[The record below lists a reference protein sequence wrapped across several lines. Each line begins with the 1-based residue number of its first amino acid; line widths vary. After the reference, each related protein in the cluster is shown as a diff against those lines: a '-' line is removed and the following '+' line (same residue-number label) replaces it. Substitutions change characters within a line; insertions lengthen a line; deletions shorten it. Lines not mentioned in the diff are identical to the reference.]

1 MLPQGLSVPNPAIGG
16 SLQMDGEEPDGVPE
30 PIDSCCAAEVPQQAL
45 PANGSETAGSPVD
58 NNLGENQEINS
69 DEDMTAV
76 MATMSQAEMRM
87 VFEGFV
93 HTGSMTDDQK
103 QLLKNLI
110 EGVLAQ
116 RDEAGAAEE
125 VEAAPNT
132 AAAAASESTETA
144 AQMRQKAR
152 EDAEARVAI
161 AVKSIDEAEKACGGH
176 EPDLVAARN
185 VLPAQTQPL
194 AQGAAQAQQLIHK
207 VLGTC
212 PTEAEK
218 AVKKADRDVR
228 DVVVLRCVA
237 CCEDLKDRDG
247 FLVKATEAY
256 NGELDKEVRAQLLLA
271 YHKDPTNQRCGFIS
285 NNQVAADRRGGP
297 RPRRRRHSPGK
308 RGEDGLADHELEDQD
323 QATAAAEGAA
333 STRARAEPMKIV
345 PSLSLQEAADSTV
358 EYSYFWQP
366 PPERLHAVQG
376 ETTSLVPPLHWGT
389 SVEANKKDTPANSS
403 PDLLDVGPR
412 GLEAEKDEEAPRA
425 GRREA
430 GRSRQRQPA
439 VPVMPYPYAQQFPDV
454 NWNWHGANMNA
465 QAITRPEQRKWQQ
478 GSAGSSHETYNN
490 QAATMQST
498 WRPAQGANTKH

>member
-1 MLPQGLSVPNPAIGG
+1 MLPQGLSIPNPAIGG
-16 SLQMDGEEPDGVPE
+16 SLQMDGEEPDGLPE

-93 HTGSMTDDQK
+93 NTGSMTDDQK
-103 QLLKNLI
+103 QLLKNLM

-116 RDEAGAAEE
+116 RDAAGAAEE

-132 AAAAASESTETA
+132 AAAAASVSTETA
-144 AQMRQKAR
+144 AQMQQKAR
-152 EDAEARVAI
+152 EDAEAKVAI

-176 EPDLVAARN
+176 EPDLVAAKN
-185 VLPAQTQPL
+185 LLQAQTQPL
-194 AQGAAQAQQLIHK
+194 AAGAAQAQRLIHK

-228 DVVVLRCVA
+228 DVVVLRCRA
-237 CCEDLKDRDG
+237 ECEDPKDRDG

-403 PDLLDVGPR
+403 PDLLDVGPW
-412 GLEAEKDEEAPRA
+412 GLEAEKDEKAAQA
-425 GRREA
+425 GRREP
-430 GRSRQRQPA
+430 GRSCARQLA
-439 VPVMPYPYAQQFPDV
+439 VPMMPYPYAQQFLDV
-454 NWNWHGANMNA
+454 NWNWHGYNMNA
-465 QAITRPEQRKWQQ
+465 QAMTRPEHYKWQQ
-478 GSAGSSHETYNN
+478 GSASSSHETW
-490 QAATMQST
+490 M
-498 WRPAQGANTKH
+498 PAQGAKTTHYSV